1 MILVNLIDRWD
12 RDERIRRIRTR
23 TPLTDTVMLI
33 AETPT
38 RRHGAAHITRI
49 TVHASVASDRINA
62 TRTRYTYTEHGRQ
75 PTLEALARMAT
86 GVAQMASG
94 RRHGSVLLSSQ
105 DKLERI
111 RRVNQLKAQ
120 KEGMRRWARSADGM
134 RLGRK

>member
-49 TVHASVASDRINA
+49 T
-62 TRTRYTYTEHGRQ
+62 
-75 PTLEALARMAT
+75 
-86 GVAQMASG
+86 
-94 RRHGSVLLSSQ
+94 LLSLLTGLTRPEQGTPTRSTDVSPPLKPLREWQ
-105 DKLERI
+105 RAWRKWLQVGGMGAFYC
-111 RRVNQLKAQ
+111 RVKINSSEFA
-120 KEGMRRWARSADGM
+120 A
-134 RLGRK
+134 